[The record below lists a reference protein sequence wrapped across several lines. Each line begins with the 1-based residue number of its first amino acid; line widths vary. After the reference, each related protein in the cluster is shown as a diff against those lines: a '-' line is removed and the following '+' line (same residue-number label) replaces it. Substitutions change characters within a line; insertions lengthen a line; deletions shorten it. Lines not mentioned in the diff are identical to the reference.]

1 MEENIKKAS
10 ILMLLSAFSFAIMQM
25 AVKYSA
31 QTVPVVE
38 LVVMRNLI
46 LVFTSVISL
55 KKQGKPFVRD
65 KKNIPKLFL
74 RGFFGML
81 GVLLYFIA
89 TKYLPTAEAAILQ
102 KSSPFFVVVFAAI
115 LLKEK
120 VTKID
125 VISLLLAFVGVA
137 IITKP
142 TGDFNIYSIVA
153 FLSALFAAMAYV
165 IIGMLKGKEEGET
178 VMLAFGLVTVV
189 LLAPFMVKGF
199 KVPNAKEALGMLMVG
214 IGGACGQYFL
224 TKSYLMAP
232 ASKVSIYNY
241 SSVVFSSIFGYF
253 LFGDKIDF
261 ATGIGMVLVFVA
273 ALISFKSTQKA

>member
-1 MEENIKKAS
+1 MDENIKKAS
-10 ILMLLSAFSFAIMQM
+10 ILMLLSAFSFAVMQM

-38 LVVMRNLI
+38 LVVMRNLF
-46 LVFTSVISL
+46 LVFTSIISL
-55 KKQGKPFVRD
+55 KKQGKPYVRD

-189 LLAPFMVKGF
+189 ILAPFMIKGF
-199 KVPNAKEALGMLMVG
+199 KVPNAKEALGMIMVG

-273 ALISFKSTQKA
+273 AFISFKSTQKA

>member
-38 LVVMRNLI
+38 LVVMRNLF

-55 KKQGKPFVRD
+55 KKQCKPYVMD
-65 KKNIPKLFL
+65 KKNIQKQFL

-199 KVPNAKEALGMLMVG
+199 KIPNAKEALGMLMVG

-261 ATGIGMVLVFVA
+261 ATGIGMILVFVA
-273 ALISFKSTQKA
+273 AFISFKSTQKA

>member
-1 MEENIKKAS
+1 MDENIKKAS
-10 ILMLLSAFSFAIMQM
+10 ILMLLSAFSFAVMQM

-38 LVVMRNLI
+38 LVVMRNLF

-55 KKQGKPFVRD
+55 KKQGKPYVRD

-125 VISLLLAFVGVA
+125 VVSLLLAFVGVA

-189 LLAPFMVKGF
+189 ILAPFMIKGF

-273 ALISFKSTQKA
+273 AFISFKSTQKA

>member
-1 MEENIKKAS
+1 
-10 ILMLLSAFSFAIMQM
+10 MLLSAFSFAIMQI

-38 LVVMRNLI
+38 LVVMRNLF

-65 KKNIPKLFL
+65 KKNLPKLFL

-102 KSSPFFVVVFAAI
+102 KSSPFFVMVFAAI
-115 LLKEK
+115 FLKEK
-120 VTKID
+120 VSKID
-125 VISLLLAFVGVA
+125 VISLLIAFAGVA

-189 LLAPFMVKGF
+189 LLAPFMVKDF
-199 KVPNAKEALGMLMVG
+199 KMPNAKEALGMLMVG

-241 SSVVFSSIFGYF
+241 ASVVFSSIFGYF
-253 LFGDKIDF
+253 LFGDKIDI
-261 ATGIGMVLVFVA
+261 ATGIGMTLVFVA
-273 ALISFKSTQKA
+273 ALISFKSSQKA

>member
-1 MEENIKKAS
+1 MDENIKKAS

-46 LVFTSVISL
+46 LVFTATISL
-55 KKQGKPFVRD
+55 KKQGKPLVRD

-102 KSSPFFVVVFAAI
+102 KSSPFFVMVFAAI
-115 LLKEK
+115 FLKEK

-125 VISLLLAFVGVA
+125 IISLLIAFVGVA

-142 TGDFNIYSIVA
+142 TGEFNIYSIVA

-178 VMLAFGLVTVV
+178 VMLAFGIVTVV
-189 LLAPFMVKGF
+189 LLAPFMIKGF

-224 TKSYLMAP
+224 TQSYLMAP

-253 LFGDKIDF
+253 LFGDKIDL

-273 ALISFKSTQKA
+273 AFISFKSTQKA

>member
-1 MEENIKKAS
+1 MDENIKKAS
-10 ILMLLSAFSFAIMQM
+10 ILMLLSAFSFAVMQM

-38 LVVMRNLI
+38 LVVMRNLF
-46 LVFTSVISL
+46 LVFTSIISL
-55 KKQGKPFVRD
+55 KKQGKPYVRD

-189 LLAPFMVKGF
+189 ILAPFMIKGF

-273 ALISFKSTQKA
+273 AFISFKSTQKA

>member
-1 MEENIKKAS
+1 MDENIKKAS
-10 ILMLLSAFSFAIMQM
+10 ILMLLSAFSFAVMQM

-55 KKQGKPFVRD
+55 KKQGKPYVRD

-125 VISLLLAFVGVA
+125 VISLILAFVGVA

-189 LLAPFMVKGF
+189 ILAPFMIKGF
-199 KVPNAKEALGMLMVG
+199 KVPNAKEALGMIMVG

-253 LFGDKIDF
+253 LFGDKIDL
-261 ATGIGMVLVFVA
+261 ATGIGMILVFVA

>member
-38 LVVMRNLI
+38 LVVMRNLF

-55 KKQGKPFVRD
+55 KKQGKPYVRD

-125 VISLLLAFVGVA
+125 VVSLLLAFVGVA

-189 LLAPFMVKGF
+189 LLAPFMIKGF
-199 KVPNAKEALGMLMVG
+199 KVPNAKEALGMIMVG

-261 ATGIGMVLVFVA
+261 ATGIGMILVFVA
-273 ALISFKSTQKA
+273 AFISFKSTQKA

>member
-1 MEENIKKAS
+1 MDENIKKAS
-10 ILMLLSAFSFAIMQM
+10 ILMLLSAFSFAVMQM

-38 LVVMRNLI
+38 LVVMRNLF

-55 KKQGKPFVRD
+55 KKQGKPYVRD

-125 VISLLLAFVGVA
+125 VVSLLLAFVGVA

-199 KVPNAKEALGMLMVG
+199 KIPNAKEALGMLMVG

-273 ALISFKSTQKA
+273 AFISFKSTQKA

>member
-1 MEENIKKAS
+1 MDENIKKAS
-10 ILMLLSAFSFAIMQM
+10 ILMLLSAFSFAVMQM

-38 LVVMRNLI
+38 LVVMRNLF
-46 LVFTSVISL
+46 LVFTSIISL
-55 KKQGKPFVRD
+55 KKQGKPYVRD

-125 VISLLLAFVGVA
+125 VVSLLLAFVGVA

-199 KVPNAKEALGMLMVG
+199 KIPNAKEALGMLMVG

-261 ATGIGMVLVFVA
+261 ATGIGMILVFVA
-273 ALISFKSTQKA
+273 AFISFKSTQKA

>member
-10 ILMLLSAFSFAIMQM
+10 ILMLLSAFSFAIMQI

-38 LVVMRNLI
+38 LVVMRNLF

-65 KKNIPKLFL
+65 KKNLPKLFF

-102 KSSPFFVVVFAAI
+102 KSSPFFVMVFAAI
-115 LLKEK
+115 FLKEK
-120 VTKID
+120 VSKID
-125 VISLLLAFVGVA
+125 VISLLIAFAGVA

-189 LLAPFMVKGF
+189 LLAPFMVKDF
-199 KVPNAKEALGMLMVG
+199 KMPNAKEALGMLMVG

-241 SSVVFSSIFGYF
+241 ASVVFSSIFGYF
-253 LFGDKIDF
+253 LFGDKIDI
-261 ATGIGMVLVFVA
+261 ATGIGMTLVFVA
-273 ALISFKSTQKA
+273 ALISFKSSQKA

>member
-38 LVVMRNLI
+38 LVVMRNLF
-46 LVFTSVISL
+46 LVFTSIISL

-81 GVLLYFIA
+81 GVLLYFVA

>member
-10 ILMLLSAFSFAIMQM
+10 ILMLLSAFSFAIMQI

-38 LVVMRNLI
+38 LVVMRNLF

-65 KKNIPKLFL
+65 KKNLPKLFL

-102 KSSPFFVVVFAAI
+102 KSSPFFVMVFAAI
-115 LLKEK
+115 FLKEK
-120 VTKID
+120 VSKID
-125 VISLLLAFVGVA
+125 VISLLIAFAGVA

-142 TGDFNIYSIVA
+142 TGDFNTYSIVA

-189 LLAPFMVKGF
+189 LLAPFMVKDF
-199 KVPNAKEALGMLMVG
+199 KMPNAKEALGMLMVG

-241 SSVVFSSIFGYF
+241 ASVVFSSIFGYF
-253 LFGDKIDF
+253 LFGDKIDI
-261 ATGIGMVLVFVA
+261 ATGIGMTLVFVA
-273 ALISFKSTQKA
+273 ALISFKSSQKA

>member
-1 MEENIKKAS
+1 MDENIKKAS
-10 ILMLLSAFSFAIMQM
+10 ILMLLSAFSFAVMQI

-55 KKQGKPFVRD
+55 KKQGKPYVRD

-189 LLAPFMVKGF
+189 ILAPFMIKGF

-273 ALISFKSTQKA
+273 AFISFKSTQKA

>member
-38 LVVMRNLI
+38 LVVMRNLF
-46 LVFTSVISL
+46 LVFTSIISL

>member
-38 LVVMRNLI
+38 LVVMRNLF

-55 KKQGKPFVRD
+55 KKQGKPYVRD

-189 LLAPFMVKGF
+189 ILAPFMIKDF
-199 KVPNAKEALGMLMVG
+199 KVPNAKEALGMIMVG

-261 ATGIGMVLVFVA
+261 ATGIGMILVFVA
-273 ALISFKSTQKA
+273 AFISFKSTQKA

>member
-1 MEENIKKAS
+1 
-10 ILMLLSAFSFAIMQM
+10 
-25 AVKYSA
+25 
-31 QTVPVVE
+31 
-38 LVVMRNLI
+38 
-46 LVFTSVISL
+46 
-55 KKQGKPFVRD
+55 
-65 KKNIPKLFL
+65 
-74 RGFFGML
+74 ML

-189 LLAPFMVKGF
+189 LL
-199 KVPNAKEALGMLMVG
+199 
-214 IGGACGQYFL
+214 
-224 TKSYLMAP
+224 S
-232 ASKVSIYNY
+232 
-241 SSVVFSSIFGYF
+241 
-253 LFGDKIDF
+253 
-261 ATGIGMVLVFVA
+261 
-273 ALISFKSTQKA
+273 LIHI

>member
-1 MEENIKKAS
+1 MDENIKKAS

-38 LVVMRNLI
+38 LVVMRNLF
-46 LVFTSVISL
+46 LVFTSIISL
-55 KKQGKPFVRD
+55 KKQGKPYVRD

-189 LLAPFMVKGF
+189 ILTPFMIKGF
-199 KVPNAKEALGMLMVG
+199 KVPNLKEALGMLMVG

>member
-1 MEENIKKAS
+1 MDENIKKAS

-38 LVVMRNLI
+38 LVVMRNLF
-46 LVFTSVISL
+46 LVFTSIISL
-55 KKQGKPFVRD
+55 KKQGKPYVRD

-125 VISLLLAFVGVA
+125 VVSLLLAFVGVA

-199 KVPNAKEALGMLMVG
+199 KIPNAKEALGMLMVG

-261 ATGIGMVLVFVA
+261 VTGIGMILVFVA
-273 ALISFKSTQKA
+273 AFISFKSTQKA

>member
-1 MEENIKKAS
+1 MDENIKKAS

-38 LVVMRNLI
+38 LVVMRNLF
-46 LVFTSVISL
+46 LVFTSIISL
-55 KKQGKPFVRD
+55 KKQGKPYVRD

-125 VISLLLAFVGVA
+125 VISLILAFVGVA

-189 LLAPFMVKGF
+189 ILAPFMIKGF

-261 ATGIGMVLVFVA
+261 ATGIGMILVFVA

>member
-46 LVFTSVISL
+46 LVFTATISL
-55 KKQGKPFVRD
+55 RKQGKPLVRD
-65 KKNIPKLFL
+65 KKNLPKLFL

-189 LLAPFMVKGF
+189 LLAPFMIKGF
-199 KVPNAKEALGMLMVG
+199 KIPNLKEALGMLMVG

>member
-1 MEENIKKAS
+1 MDENIKKAS
-10 ILMLLSAFSFAIMQM
+10 ILMLLSAFSFAVMQM

-38 LVVMRNLI
+38 LVVMRNLF
-46 LVFTSVISL
+46 LVFTSIISL
-55 KKQGKPFVRD
+55 KKQGKPYVRD

-189 LLAPFMVKGF
+189 LLAPFMIKGF
-199 KVPNAKEALGMLMVG
+199 KVPNAKEALGMIMVG

-261 ATGIGMVLVFVA
+261 ATGIGMILVFVA
-273 ALISFKSTQKA
+273 AFISFKSTQKA

>member
-38 LVVMRNLI
+38 LVVMRNLF

-55 KKQGKPFVRD
+55 KKQGKPYVRD

-189 LLAPFMVKGF
+189 ILAPFMIKGF

-261 ATGIGMVLVFVA
+261 ATGIGMILVFVA
-273 ALISFKSTQKA
+273 AFISFKSTQKA

>member
-1 MEENIKKAS
+1 MDENIKKAS

-38 LVVMRNLI
+38 LVVMRNLF

-55 KKQGKPFVRD
+55 KKQGKPYVRD

-125 VISLLLAFVGVA
+125 VISLILAFVGVA

-189 LLAPFMVKGF
+189 ILAPFMIKGF

-273 ALISFKSTQKA
+273 AFISFKSTQKA

>member
-1 MEENIKKAS
+1 MDENIKKAS

-38 LVVMRNLI
+38 LVVMRNLF

-55 KKQGKPFVRD
+55 KKQGKPYVRD

-199 KVPNAKEALGMLMVG
+199 KIPNAKEALGMLMVG

-261 ATGIGMVLVFVA
+261 ATGIGMILVFVA
-273 ALISFKSTQKA
+273 AFISFKSTQKA

>member
-38 LVVMRNLI
+38 LVVMRNLF

-55 KKQGKPFVRD
+55 KKQGKPYVRD

-199 KVPNAKEALGMLMVG
+199 KIPNAKEALGMLMVG

-261 ATGIGMVLVFVA
+261 ATGIGMILVFVA
-273 ALISFKSTQKA
+273 AFISFKSTQKA

>member
-10 ILMLLSAFSFAIMQM
+10 ILMLLSAFSFAIMQI

-38 LVVMRNLI
+38 LVVMRNLF

-65 KKNIPKLFL
+65 KKNLPKLFL

-102 KSSPFFVVVFAAI
+102 KSSPFFVMVFAAI
-115 LLKEK
+115 FLKEK
-120 VTKID
+120 VSKID
-125 VISLLLAFVGVA
+125 VISLLIAFAGVA

-189 LLAPFMVKGF
+189 LLAPFMVKDF
-199 KVPNAKEALGMLMVG
+199 KMPNAKEALGMLMVG

-241 SSVVFSSIFGYF
+241 ASVVFSSIFGYF
-253 LFGDKIDF
+253 LFGDKIDI
-261 ATGIGMVLVFVA
+261 ATGIGMTLVFVA
-273 ALISFKSTQKA
+273 ALISFKSSQKA

>member
-1 MEENIKKAS
+1 MDENIKKAS
-10 ILMLLSAFSFAIMQM
+10 ILMLLSAFSFAVMQM

-38 LVVMRNLI
+38 LVVMRNLF
-46 LVFTSVISL
+46 LVFTSIISL
-55 KKQGKPFVRD
+55 KKQGKPYVRD

-125 VISLLLAFVGVA
+125 VVSLLLAFVGVA

-189 LLAPFMVKGF
+189 LLAPFMVKCF
-199 KVPNAKEALGMLMVG
+199 KIPNAKEALGMLMVG

-261 ATGIGMVLVFVA
+261 ATGIGMILVFVA
-273 ALISFKSTQKA
+273 AFISFKSTQKA

>member
-1 MEENIKKAS
+1 MDENIKKAS

-38 LVVMRNLI
+38 LVVMRNLF

-55 KKQGKPFVRD
+55 KKQGKPYVRD

-125 VISLLLAFVGVA
+125 VISLILAFLGVA

-189 LLAPFMVKGF
+189 ILAPFMIKGF

-253 LFGDKIDF
+253 LFGDKIDL
-261 ATGIGMVLVFVA
+261 ATGIGIILVFVA
-273 ALISFKSTQKA
+273 AFISFKSTQKA

>member
-1 MEENIKKAS
+1 MDENIKKAS

-38 LVVMRNLI
+38 LVVMRNLF
-46 LVFTSVISL
+46 LVFTSIISL
-55 KKQGKPFVRD
+55 KKQGKPYVRD

-125 VISLLLAFVGVA
+125 VISLILAFVGVA

-189 LLAPFMVKGF
+189 ILAPFMIKGF
-199 KVPNAKEALGMLMVG
+199 KVPNAKEALGMIMVG

>member
-10 ILMLLSAFSFAIMQM
+10 ILMLLSAFSFAIMQI

-38 LVVMRNLI
+38 LVVMRNLF

-65 KKNIPKLFL
+65 KKNLPKLFL

-102 KSSPFFVVVFAAI
+102 KSSPFFVMVFAAI
-115 LLKEK
+115 FLKEK
-120 VTKID
+120 VSKID
-125 VISLLLAFVGVA
+125 VISLLIAFAGVA

-189 LLAPFMVKGF
+189 LLAPFMVKDF
-199 KVPNAKEALGMLMVG
+199 KMPNAKEALGMLMVG

-241 SSVVFSSIFGYF
+241 ASVVFSSIFGYF
-253 LFGDKIDF
+253 LFGDKIDI

-273 ALISFKSTQKA
+273 ALISFKSSQKA

>member
-1 MEENIKKAS
+1 MDENIKKAS
-10 ILMLLSAFSFAIMQM
+10 ILMLLSAFSFAVMQM

-38 LVVMRNLI
+38 LVVMRNLF

-55 KKQGKPFVRD
+55 KKQGKPYVRD

-199 KVPNAKEALGMLMVG
+199 KIPNAKEALGMLMVG

-261 ATGIGMVLVFVA
+261 ATGIGMILVFVA
-273 ALISFKSTQKA
+273 AFISFKSTQKA

>member
-38 LVVMRNLI
+38 LVVMRNLF
-46 LVFTSVISL
+46 LVFTSIISL
-55 KKQGKPFVRD
+55 KKQGKPYVRD

-199 KVPNAKEALGMLMVG
+199 KIPNAKEALGMLMVG

-261 ATGIGMVLVFVA
+261 ATGIGMILVFVA
-273 ALISFKSTQKA
+273 AFISFKSTQKA

>member
-1 MEENIKKAS
+1 MDENIKKAS
-10 ILMLLSAFSFAIMQM
+10 ILMLLSAFSFAVMQM

-38 LVVMRNLI
+38 LVVMRNLF
-46 LVFTSVISL
+46 LVFTSIISL
-55 KKQGKPFVRD
+55 KKQGKPYVRD

-199 KVPNAKEALGMLMVG
+199 KIPNAKEAMGMLMVG

-261 ATGIGMVLVFVA
+261 ATGIGMILVFVA
-273 ALISFKSTQKA
+273 AFISFKSTQKA

>member
-46 LVFTSVISL
+46 LVFTATISL
-55 KKQGKPFVRD
+55 KKQGKPLVRD

-125 VISLLLAFVGVA
+125 VISLILAFVGVA

-189 LLAPFMVKGF
+189 ILAPFMIKGF

-273 ALISFKSTQKA
+273 AFISFKSTQKA

>member
-25 AVKYSA
+25 AVKYST

-38 LVVMRNLI
+38 LVVMRNLF

-55 KKQGKPFVRD
+55 KKQGKPYVRD

-199 KVPNAKEALGMLMVG
+199 KIPNAKEALGMLMVG

-261 ATGIGMVLVFVA
+261 ATGIGMILVFVA
-273 ALISFKSTQKA
+273 AFISFKSTQKA